1 MLNQMEIQFVIRIL
15 LSALLGGIIGF
26 ERHSKSKEAG
36 VRTHAIVAIG
46 AALLMMI
53 SKYGF
58 MDSHS
63 FDASRIAAQVV
74 SGISFLGAGIIFVR
88 HDNIQGLTTAAGI
101 WTTSGIGLSIGAGL
115 YSLGI
120 FAAIIVVLIQVAFQ
134 THYLIPAPRTTLN
147 VLLRLDRDVPI
158 RKITDVLHKY
168 GYICTEN
175 KVTLDPKDPNSYV
188 LYLGVTT
195 LKNVEPT
202 KFVEE
207 LKSEPFIRDV
217 ELM

>member
-1 MLNQMEIQFVIRIL
+1 MVIQFFIRIL
-15 LSALLGGIIGF
+15 LAALLGAIIGF

-46 AALLMMI
+46 SALLMLI

-58 MDSHS
+58 VDVKS

-120 FAAIIVVLIQVAFQ
+120 FAAIVVVLIQLAFQ
-134 THYLIPAPRTTLN
+134 THYLTPAPRTTMN
-147 VLLRLDRDVPI
+147 VLLRLDRDVSI
-158 RKITDVLHKY
+158 KKITDVLHKY
-168 GYICTEN
+168 GYTCTEN
-175 KVTLDPKDPNSYV
+175 KVTLDPKDPTSYV

-202 KFVEE
+202 KFVED
-207 LKSEPFIRDV
+207 LKNESFIRDV